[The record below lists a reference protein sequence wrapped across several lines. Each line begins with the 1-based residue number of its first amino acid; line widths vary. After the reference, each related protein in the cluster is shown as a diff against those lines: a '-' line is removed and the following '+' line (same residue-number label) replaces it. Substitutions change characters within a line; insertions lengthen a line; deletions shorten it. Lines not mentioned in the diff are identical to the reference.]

1 MSKNDYVYAIKITNA
16 YYVLNIKLLLSY
28 CCPAANEAELYKLW
42 QLNVLFCQY
51 GLYTLLIFEWK

>member
-1 MSKNDYVYAIKITNA
+1 MSKNDYVYAIKITYA

-51 GLYTLLIFEWK
+51 